1 MTFKAKMI
9 NCSNEQSKGMSELQ
23 NIGRLDITENSFYF
37 RDIKSSKLQSITF
50 GDKVIIIETLNTKYT
65 FIKIGE

>member
-9 NCSNEQSKGMSELQ
+9 NCSNEQSKGMTEMQ
-23 NIGRLDITENSFYF
+23 NVGRLDITENGFYF
-37 RDIKSSKLQSITF
+37 NSIKSSKIINISF
-50 GDKVIIIETLNTKYT
+50 GDKVLIIETLNTKYT